1 MTGER
6 MVVLPSIEHSSY
18 TVRSV
23 VRGIVCSG
31 GSRVI
36 YSVVPGVGIVCCIV
50 LGVM

>member
-6 MVVLPSIEHSSY
+6 MDVLTSIEHSSY
-18 TVRSV
+18 TVHNV

-36 YSVVPGVGIVCCIV
+36 YSVVPGVGIVCHIV
-50 LGVM
+50 